1 MQDKAHM
8 RERYRRERRE
18 AFVSAVYSNILATP
32 EVMQATIIAS
42 YISYGYEPNTIEL
55 NRALIKSGKTLL
67 LPRVNKD
74 HIDWIYWDGD
84 SNKLVEKK
92 KILEPVGEV
101 VSILPAIDVVIVPA
115 LRIDRDGYRLG
126 QGGGYYDRALP
137 MMSGWKIALVHSG
150 EVTSE
155 ILPRE
160 SHDIAVDAAATP
172 DLIVRFKKING

>member
-1 MQDKAHM
+1 MKDKALI

-18 AFVSAVYSNILATP
+18 AFVPAVYSNVLSTP

-42 YISYGYEPNTIEL
+42 YVSYGYEPSTVEL
-55 NRALIKSGKTLL
+55 NKFLIKSGKTLL
-67 LPRVNKD
+67 LPRVNQD

-84 SNKLVEKK
+84 QSKLVEKK
-92 KILEPVGEV
+92 KILEPLGDV
-101 VSILPAIDVVIVPA
+101 VTELPKIDVVIVPA

-137 MMSGWKIALVHSG
+137 TMSGWKIALVHSG

-160 SHDIAVDAAATP
+160 THDIAVDAAATP
-172 DLIVRFKKING
+172 DLIVRFRKN

>member
-1 MQDKAHM
+1 MKDKALI

-18 AFVSAVYSNILATP
+18 AFVPAVYSNVLSTP
-32 EVMQATIIAS
+32 EVMQATNIAS
-42 YISYGYEPNTIEL
+42 YVSYGYEPSTVEL
-55 NRALIKSGKTLL
+55 NKVLIKSGKTLL

-84 SNKLVEKK
+84 ESKLIEKK
-92 KILEPVGEV
+92 KILEPLGEV
-101 VSILPAIDVVIVPA
+101 VTELPKIDVTIVPA
-115 LRIDRDGYRLG
+115 LRVDRDGYRLG

-137 MMSGWKIALVHSG
+137 TMSGWKIALVHSG

-160 SHDIAVDAAATP
+160 THDIPVDAAATP
-172 DLIVRFKKING
+172 DLIVRFRKN

>member
-1 MQDKAHM
+1 
-8 RERYRRERRE
+8 
-18 AFVSAVYSNILATP
+18 
-32 EVMQATIIAS
+32 MQATIIAS
-42 YISYGYEPNTIEL
+42 YVSYGYEPNTVEL
-55 NRALIKSGKTLL
+55 NRALIKSGKTLM

-84 SNKLVEKK
+84 QNKLVEKK

-101 VSILPAIDVVIVPA
+101 ISTLPAIDVVIVPA

-155 ILPRE
+155 VLPRE
-160 SHDIAVDAAATP
+160 PHDIAVDAAATP
-172 DLIVRFKKING
+172 DLIVRFRKN

>member
-18 AFVSAVYSNILATP
+18 AFVPAVYSNILATP

-42 YISYGYEPNTIEL
+42 YVSYGSEPSTVEL
-55 NRALIKSGKTLL
+55 NRALIKSGITLL

-74 HIDWIYWDGD
+74 QIDWIYWDGD
-84 SNKLVEKK
+84 ENKLVENK

-101 VSILPAIDVVIVPA
+101 VSNLPAIDVVIVPA

-126 QGGGYYDRALP
+126 QGGGYYDRTLP
-137 MMSGWKIALVHSG
+137 LMSGWKIALVHSG

-172 DLIVRFKKING
+172 DLIVRFNKING

>member
-1 MQDKAHM
+1 MKDKAQM

-18 AFVSAVYSNILATP
+18 AFVPAIYSNVLSTP

-42 YISYGYEPNTIEL
+42 YVSYGYEPSTLEL

-67 LPRVNKD
+67 LPRVNQD
-74 HIDWIYWDGD
+74 RIEWIYWDGD
-84 SNKLVEKK
+84 ETKLVEKK
-92 KILEPVGEV
+92 KILEPLGDAVTQ
-101 VSILPAIDVVIVPA
+101 LPKIDVAIVPA
-115 LRIDRDGYRLG
+115 LRVDRDGYRLG

-137 MMSGWKIALVHSG
+137 NISGWKIALVHSG

-155 ILPRE
+155 VLPRE

-172 DLIVRFKKING
+172 DLIVRFRKN

>member
-1 MQDKAHM
+1 MKDKAQM

-18 AFVSAVYSNILATP
+18 AFVPATYSNVLSTP

-42 YISYGYEPNTIEL
+42 YVSYGYEPSTIEL

-67 LPRVNKD
+67 LPRVNQD
-74 HIDWIYWDGD
+74 RIDWIYWDGD
-84 SNKLVEKK
+84 ETKLIEKK
-92 KILEPVGEV
+92 KILEPLGDAVTQ
-101 VSILPAIDVVIVPA
+101 LPKIDVVIVPA
-115 LRIDRDGYRLG
+115 LRVDRDGYRLG

-137 MMSGWKIALVHSG
+137 SMSGWKIALVHSG

-155 ILPRE
+155 VLPRE

-172 DLIVRFKKING
+172 DLIVRYRKN

>member
-1 MQDKAHM
+1 MKDKAQM

-18 AFVSAVYSNILATP
+18 AFVPAIYSNVLSTP

-42 YISYGYEPNTIEL
+42 YVSYGYEPSTLEL

-67 LPRVNKD
+67 LPRVNQD
-74 HIDWIYWDGD
+74 RTEWIYWDGD
-84 SNKLVEKK
+84 ETKLVEKK
-92 KILEPVGEV
+92 KILEPLGDAVTQ
-101 VSILPAIDVVIVPA
+101 LPKIDVVIVPA
-115 LRIDRDGYRLG
+115 LRVDRDGYRLG

-137 MMSGWKIALVHSG
+137 NISGWKIALVHSG

-155 ILPRE
+155 VLPRE

-172 DLIVRFKKING
+172 DLIVRFRKN

>member
-1 MQDKAHM
+1 MKDKAQM

-18 AFVSAVYSNILATP
+18 AFVPAIYSNVLSTP

-42 YISYGYEPNTIEL
+42 YVSYGYEPSTLEL

-67 LPRVNKD
+67 LPRVNQD
-74 HIDWIYWDGD
+74 RIEWIYWDGD
-84 SNKLVEKK
+84 ETKLVEKK
-92 KILEPVGEV
+92 KILEPLGDAVTQ
-101 VSILPAIDVVIVPA
+101 LPKIDVVIVPA
-115 LRIDRDGYRLG
+115 LRVDRDGYRLG

-137 MMSGWKIALVHSG
+137 NISGWKIALVHSG

-155 ILPRE
+155 VLPRE

-172 DLIVRFKKING
+172 DLIVRFRKN

>member
-1 MQDKAHM
+1 MKDKAQM

-18 AFVSAVYSNILATP
+18 AFVPATYSNVLSTP

-42 YISYGYEPNTIEL
+42 YVSYGYEPSTVEL

-67 LPRVNKD
+67 LPRVNQD
-74 HIDWIYWDGD
+74 RIDWIYWDGD
-84 SNKLVEKK
+84 ETKLIEKK
-92 KILEPVGEV
+92 KILEPLGDAVNQ
-101 VSILPAIDVVIVPA
+101 LPKIDVVIVPA
-115 LRIDRDGYRLG
+115 LRVDRDGYRLG

-137 MMSGWKIALVHSG
+137 SMSGWKIALVHSG

-155 ILPRE
+155 VLPRE

-172 DLIVRFKKING
+172 DLIVRYRKN

>member
-1 MQDKAHM
+1 MKDKAQM

-18 AFVSAVYSNILATP
+18 AFVPAIYSNVLSTP

-42 YISYGYEPNTIEL
+42 YVSYGYEPSTLEL

-67 LPRVNKD
+67 LPRVNQD
-74 HIDWIYWDGD
+74 QIEWIYWDGD
-84 SNKLVEKK
+84 ETKLVEKK
-92 KILEPVGEV
+92 KILEPLGDAVTQ
-101 VSILPAIDVVIVPA
+101 LPKIDVVIVPA
-115 LRIDRDGYRLG
+115 LRVDRDGYRLG

-137 MMSGWKIALVHSG
+137 NISGWKIALVHSG

-155 ILPRE
+155 VLPRE

-172 DLIVRFKKING
+172 DLIVRFRKN

>member
-1 MQDKAHM
+1 MKDKALI

-18 AFVSAVYSNILATP
+18 AFVPAVYSNVLSTP

-42 YISYGYEPNTIEL
+42 YVSYGYEPSTVEL
-55 NRALIKSGKTLL
+55 NKALIKSGKTLL

-84 SNKLVEKK
+84 ESKLIEKK
-92 KILEPVGEV
+92 KILEPLGEV
-101 VSILPAIDVVIVPA
+101 VTELPKIDVTIVPA
-115 LRIDRDGYRLG
+115 LRVDRDGYRLG

-137 MMSGWKIALVHSG
+137 TMSGWKIALVHSG

-160 SHDIAVDAAATP
+160 THDIPVDAAATP
-172 DLIVRFKKING
+172 DLIVRFRKINE

>member
-1 MQDKAHM
+1 MKDKAHM

-18 AFVSAVYSNILATP
+18 AFIPAAYTNVLSTP

-42 YISYGYEPNTIEL
+42 YVSYGHEPSTAEL
-55 NRALIKSGKTLL
+55 NRALIKSGKKLL
-67 LPRVNKD
+67 LPRVNQD

-84 SNKLVEKK
+84 ESKLVEKK
-92 KILEPVGEV
+92 NILEPTGEV
-101 VSILPAIDVVIVPA
+101 ISVLPAIDVVIVPA

-137 MMSGWKIALVHSG
+137 TMSGWKIALVHSG

-155 ILPRE
+155 VLPRE
-160 SHDIAVDAAATP
+160 SHDVAVDAAATP
-172 DLIVRFKKING
+172 DLIVRFRKN

>member
-1 MQDKAHM
+1 MKDKAQM

-18 AFVSAVYSNILATP
+18 AFVPAMYSNVLSTP

-42 YISYGYEPNTIEL
+42 YVSYGYEPSTVEL

-67 LPRVNKD
+67 LPRVNQD
-74 HIDWIYWDGD
+74 RIDWIYWDGD
-84 SNKLVEKK
+84 ETKLVEKK
-92 KILEPVGEV
+92 KILEPLGDALTQ
-101 VSILPAIDVVIVPA
+101 LPKIDVVIVPA
-115 LRIDRDGYRLG
+115 LRVDRDGYRLG

-137 MMSGWKIALVHSG
+137 SMSGWKIALVHSG

-155 ILPRE
+155 VLPRE

-172 DLIVRFKKING
+172 DLIVRYRKN

>member
-1 MQDKAHM
+1 MKDKAQM

-18 AFVSAVYSNILATP
+18 AFVPAIYSNVLSTP

-42 YISYGYEPNTIEL
+42 YVSYGYEPSTLEL

-67 LPRVNKD
+67 LPRVNQD
-74 HIDWIYWDGD
+74 RIEWIYWDGD
-84 SNKLVEKK
+84 ETKLVEKK
-92 KILEPVGEV
+92 KILEPLGDAVTQ
-101 VSILPAIDVVIVPA
+101 LPKIDVVIVPA
-115 LRIDRDGYRLG
+115 LRVDRDGYRLG

-137 MMSGWKIALVHSG
+137 NISGWKIALVHSG

-155 ILPRE
+155 VLPRE

-172 DLIVRFKKING
+172 DLIVITDCP

>member
-1 MQDKAHM
+1 MADKALI
-8 RERYRRERRE
+8 RDRYRRERRE
-18 AFVSAVYSNILATP
+18 AFVPAVYSNVLSTP

-42 YISYGYEPNTIEL
+42 YVSYGYEPSTVEL
-55 NRALIKSGKTLL
+55 NKALIKSGKTLL
-67 LPRVNKD
+67 LPRVNQD

-84 SNKLVEKK
+84 QSKLVEKK
-92 KILEPVGEV
+92 KILEPMGDV
-101 VSILPAIDVVIVPA
+101 VTELPKIDVVIVPA

-137 MMSGWKIALVHSG
+137 SMSGWKIALVHSG

-160 SHDIAVDAAATP
+160 THDIAVDAAATP
-172 DLIVRFKKING
+172 DLIVRFRKN

>member
-1 MQDKAHM
+1 MKDKAQM

-18 AFVSAVYSNILATP
+18 AFVPAIYSNVLSTP

-42 YISYGYEPNTIEL
+42 YVSYGYEPSTVEL

-67 LPRVNKD
+67 LPRVNQD
-74 HIDWIYWDGD
+74 RIEWIYWDGD
-84 SNKLVEKK
+84 ETKLVEKK
-92 KILEPVGEV
+92 KILEPLGDAVTQ
-101 VSILPAIDVVIVPA
+101 LPKIDVVIVPA
-115 LRIDRDGYRLG
+115 LRVDRDGYRLG

-137 MMSGWKIALVHSG
+137 SISGWKIALVHSG

-155 ILPRE
+155 VLPRE

-172 DLIVRFKKING
+172 DLIVRFRKN

>member
-1 MQDKAHM
+1 MKDKAQM

-18 AFVSAVYSNILATP
+18 AFVPAMYSNLLSTP

-42 YISYGYEPNTIEL
+42 YVSYGYEPSTVEL

-67 LPRVNKD
+67 LPRVNQD
-74 HIDWIYWDGD
+74 RIDWIYWDGD
-84 SNKLVEKK
+84 ETKLVEKK
-92 KILEPVGEV
+92 KILEPLGDAVTQ
-101 VSILPAIDVVIVPA
+101 LPKIDVVIVPA
-115 LRIDRDGYRLG
+115 LRVDRDGYRLG

-137 MMSGWKIALVHSG
+137 SMSGWKIALVHSG

-172 DLIVRFKKING
+172 DLIVRYRKN

>member
-1 MQDKAHM
+1 MQDKAQI

-18 AFVSAVYSNILATP
+18 AFVPAVYSNILATP
-32 EVMQATIIAS
+32 EVVQARIIAS
-42 YISYGYEPNTIEL
+42 YVSYGYEPSTVEL
-55 NRALIKSGKTLL
+55 NRALIKLGKTLL

-74 HIDWIYWDGD
+74 HIDWVYWDGD
-84 SNKLVEKK
+84 DKELVEKK
-92 KILEPVGEV
+92 KILEPVGDV
-101 VSILPAIDVVIVPA
+101 ISTLPAIDVVIVPA

-137 MMSGWKIALVHSG
+137 MMSGWKIALAHSG

-160 SHDIAVDAAATP
+160 PHDIPIDAAATP

>member
-1 MQDKAHM
+1 MKDKALI

-18 AFVSAVYSNILATP
+18 AFVPAVYSNVLSTP

-42 YISYGYEPNTIEL
+42 YVSYGYEPSTVEL
-55 NRALIKSGKTLL
+55 NKALIKSGKTLL
-67 LPRVNKD
+67 LPRVNHD

-84 SNKLVEKK
+84 QSKLVEKK
-92 KILEPVGEV
+92 KILEPMGDV
-101 VSILPAIDVVIVPA
+101 VTELPKIDVVIVPA
-115 LRIDRDGYRLG
+115 LRVDRDGYRLG

-137 MMSGWKIALVHSG
+137 TMSGWKIALVHSG

-160 SHDIAVDAAATP
+160 THDIAVDAAATP
-172 DLIVRFKKING
+172 DLIVRFRKN

>member
-1 MQDKAHM
+1 MKDKAQM

-18 AFVSAVYSNILATP
+18 AFVPAMYSNLLSTP

-42 YISYGYEPNTIEL
+42 YVSYGYEPSTIEL

-67 LPRVNKD
+67 LPRVNQD
-74 HIDWIYWDGD
+74 RIDWIYWDGD
-84 SNKLVEKK
+84 ETKLIEKK
-92 KILEPVGEV
+92 KILEPLGDAVNQ
-101 VSILPAIDVVIVPA
+101 LPKIDVVIVPA
-115 LRIDRDGYRLG
+115 LRVDRDGYRLG

-137 MMSGWKIALVHSG
+137 SMSGWKIALVHSG

-155 ILPRE
+155 VLPRE

-172 DLIVRFKKING
+172 DLIVRYRKN

>member
-1 MQDKAHM
+1 MKDKAQM

-18 AFVSAVYSNILATP
+18 AFVPAMYSNLLSTP

-42 YISYGYEPNTIEL
+42 YVSYGYEPSTVEL

-67 LPRVNKD
+67 LPRVNQD
-74 HIDWIYWDGD
+74 RIDWIYWDGD
-84 SNKLVEKK
+84 ETKLVEKK
-92 KILEPVGEV
+92 KILEPLGDAVTQ
-101 VSILPAIDVVIVPA
+101 LPKIDVVIVPA
-115 LRIDRDGYRLG
+115 LRVDRDGYRLG

-137 MMSGWKIALVHSG
+137 SMSGWKIALVHSG

-155 ILPRE
+155 VLPRE

-172 DLIVRFKKING
+172 DLIVRYRKN

>member
-1 MQDKAHM
+1 MKDKALI

-18 AFVSAVYSNILATP
+18 AFVPAVYSNVLSTP

-42 YISYGYEPNTIEL
+42 YVSYGYEPSTVEL
-55 NRALIKSGKTLL
+55 NKALIKSGKTLL

-84 SNKLVEKK
+84 ESKLIEKK
-92 KILEPVGEV
+92 KILEPLGEV
-101 VSILPAIDVVIVPA
+101 VTELPKIDVIVVPA
-115 LRIDRDGYRLG
+115 LRVDRDGYRLG

-137 MMSGWKIALVHSG
+137 TMSGWKIALVHSG

-160 SHDIAVDAAATP
+160 THDIPVDAAATP
-172 DLIVRFKKING
+172 DLIVRFRKN

>member
-1 MQDKAHM
+1 MKDKAQM

-18 AFVSAVYSNILATP
+18 AFVPATYSNVLSTP

-42 YISYGYEPNTIEL
+42 YVSYGYEPSTIKL

-67 LPRVNKD
+67 LPRVNQD
-74 HIDWIYWDGD
+74 RIDWIYWDGD
-84 SNKLVEKK
+84 ETKLIEKK
-92 KILEPVGEV
+92 KILEPLGDAVNQ
-101 VSILPAIDVVIVPA
+101 LPKIDVVIVPA
-115 LRIDRDGYRLG
+115 LRVDRDGYRLG

-137 MMSGWKIALVHSG
+137 SMSGWKIALVHSG

-155 ILPRE
+155 VLPRE

-172 DLIVRFKKING
+172 DLIVRYRKN